1 MKKILTTF
9 LILASASIIAQVK
22 TLTLKDAISYALE
35 NKADAKK
42 SKLKVENSDYLISEA
57 KSKALPQIGISGGLT
72 NNAILQTTVVD
83 AAAFGGPEG
92 SKVQLALGQKWTST
106 AAIGL
111 NQALFDQSVFI
122 GLKAAKSTKE
132 FYEINDQ
139 LTEEQLI
146 EKVANAYYQVY
157 ITRQNLK
164 NLESN
169 FESTTKVK
177 NIING
182 QYTNGLARKIDLDRV
197 SVKLNNISSSKL
209 QVKNAVELQENA
221 LKFFIGMPIE
231 TAINLPETEFEATPY
246 ALQSNNDVTSL
257 TQYQALKKQE
267 ELLEYQKKAVK
278 ASLYPSLSLSGN
290 YGFLGQ
296 GSQVPWFVKPTT
308 AYWSDY
314 ASIGLNLKVP
324 VFTGFAVKSKIQQA
338 DISIKS
344 IQEDLND
351 TKLALELQQRNA
363 IKQIENSLTNINQQR
378 ENATLAQQVRDN
390 TNNNYIQG
398 LASLTDLLDSD
409 NALIEAKNNYTSAL
423 LDYKLAEIQLIKS
436 KGELKTLTK

>member
-132 FYEINDQ
+132 FYQINDQ

-157 ITRQNLK
+157 ITKQNLK

-278 ASLYPSLSLSGN
+278 SSLYPSLSLSGN

>member
-9 LILASASIIAQVK
+9 LILATASLFAQVK

-132 FYEINDQ
+132 FYQINDQ

-157 ITRQNLK
+157 ITKQNLK

-231 TAINLPETEFEATPY
+231 TPINLPETEFEVTPY
-246 ALQSNNDVTSL
+246 ALQTNNDVTSL

-267 ELLEYQKKAVK
+267 ELLEFQKKAIK

-314 ASIGLNLKVP
+314 ASIGLYLKVP

-351 TKLALELQQRNA
+351 TKLALELQQLNA
-363 IKQIENSLTNINQQR
+363 IKQIENSLTNINQQK